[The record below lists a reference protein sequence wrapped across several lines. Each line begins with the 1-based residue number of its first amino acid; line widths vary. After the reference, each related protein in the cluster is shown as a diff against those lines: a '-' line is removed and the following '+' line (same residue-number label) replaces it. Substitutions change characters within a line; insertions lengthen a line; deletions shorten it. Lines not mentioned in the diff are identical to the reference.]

1 MDRAKSE
8 GDVKLVVVSITMDGR
23 EMLRNNVEEAGDEV
37 STYYFRVCIKDSAG
51 YDGQRSKVLVD
62 YLYKKLILSMFFSNT
77 SYVRSIFVSSAVVTF
92 RDVPNLRKLTIHGP
106 GFIAVPTE

>member
-1 MDRAKSE
+1 M
-8 GDVKLVVVSITMDGR
+8 
-23 EMLRNNVEEAGDEV
+23 
-37 STYYFRVCIKDSAG
+37 CIKDSAG

-62 YLYKKLILSMFFSNT
+62 YLVIGGIMWYKKLILSMFFSNT